1 MRLAAGN
8 AQHAGS
14 REEQQ
19 DAFGFS
25 DLSDRE
31 LVENAGVAAVVADGM
46 GGLADGDLAS
56 KVAVR
61 VFLNSYAS
69 KDPAET
75 IPDALLRAIQQAN
88 HAVTNLSRE
97 TRAGNSLGTTLAAM
111 VMHEDW
117 LYWISAGDS
126 RVYLYRDGR
135 VTRLTSDHNYA
146 ADLEED
152 VIKGTITREEALH
165 HPDRAA
171 LTSYLGCETLPK
183 VDRSIRP
190 FPLQPGDCAL
200 ICSDGLYRSLSDE
213 EIAAT
218 LGKDPHKTCEALVES
233 ALAKKLAKQDNVTV
247 VALKCDVERPSF
259 MITLARLVAVLALG
273 LLGGVYWWQISSHV
287 QPPSVDLS
295 RFQPRPPPVMPVPP
309 ASLGAATMTEKTKAK
324 ARVEPPTIKNFFA
337 IPETVGPDEPVTL
350 SWTVTGKVDTITMAP
365 EVGPGR
371 LKWRDARQVVPAK
384 TTTYVLTAEGV
395 GGSRS
400 KSVTVAVK
408 VPEPDQVK

>member
-171 LTSYLGCETLPK
+171 LTSYLGCETLPN
-183 VDRSIRP
+183 VDRSIRCD
-190 FPLQPGDCAL
+190 LEL
-200 ICSDGLYRSLSDE
+200 RHHL
-213 EIAAT
+213 
-218 LGKDPHKTCEALVES
+218 ES
-233 ALAKKLAKQDNVTV
+233 IG
-247 VALKCDVERPSF
+247 S
-259 MITLARLVAVLALG
+259 
-273 LLGGVYWWQISSHV
+273 
-287 QPPSVDLS
+287 
-295 RFQPRPPPVMPVPP
+295 
-309 ASLGAATMTEKTKAK
+309 
-324 ARVEPPTIKNFFA
+324 
-337 IPETVGPDEPVTL
+337 
-350 SWTVTGKVDTITMAP
+350 KVDSASVADRA
-365 EVGPGR
+365 EADGQEGR
-371 LKWRDARQVVPAK
+371 PQHSPI
-384 TTTYVLTAEGV
+384 
-395 GGSRS
+395 
-400 KSVTVAVK
+400 
-408 VPEPDQVK
+408 